1 MIPLIETG
9 GTPYEIGRD
18 VGRAAGQQID
28 AAAASTRAD
37 LARAT
42 DPRVMAKIDA
52 YMNATSAAVP
62 ELVDELRGMADGSE
76 VPLIQ
81 LFVMNAA
88 AELYQ
93 ERGFSK
99 SRAPW
104 SGSRRQVRQTATYSW
119 RTTRMRLPAGQN
131 MRT

>member
-1 MIPLIETG
+1 MVPLIETG

-42 DPRVMAKIDA
+42 DPGVMAKIDE

-62 ELVDELRGMADGSE
+62 ELVDELRGMADGS
-76 VPLIQ
+76 
-81 LFVMNAA
+81 
-88 AELYQ
+88 
-93 ERGFSK
+93 
-99 SRAPW
+99 
-104 SGSRRQVRQTATYSW
+104 
-119 RTTRMRLPAGQN
+119 
-131 MRT
+131 